1 MSGPAWG
8 SARDEVREL
17 VDDALRLARSEV
29 GMVKAEGMEA
39 GRHGALGAGLMAG
52 AALFAVLVLVC
63 LLGAA
68 AAAIGGAL
76 GMPWLG
82 WLCAGFLALV
92 IAGALAGVGYRVVR
106 RAISEGKRVGSTL
119 KEDLEWVREL
129 PRHSANGS

>member
-1 MSGPAWG
+1 MRSSTWS

-17 VDDALRLARSEV
+17 LGDALRFARAEV
-29 GMVKAEGMEA
+29 TMVRAEGVEA
-39 GRHGALGAGLMAG
+39 GKRGAIGAGLVAG
-52 AALFAVLVLVC
+52 AALFAVLLLVC

-76 GMPWLG
+76 GHPWLG

-92 IAGALAGVGYRVVR
+92 IAGALAGAGYRLLR
-106 RAISEGKRVGSTL
+106 GALSEGKRVGSTV

-129 PRHSANGS
+129 PRRGANGS